1 MEPGNKNKKT
11 VHLVMV
17 GACYLDTILTV
28 PHFPDEDAKL
38 RATALQVR
46 RGGNCPN
53 TLEVLQQLL
62 SATTPNNQ
70 QQQEHQPIIKPHLVT
85 CLPHRQASATHK
97 ILESFGAATV
107 VDFGHCLF
115 RDGCDE
121 AASSYILRSKAT
133 GSRTIVNYNELP
145 EMTADEF
152 DETASRLIAEHGGDD
167 SEFWW
172 HFEGRIP
179 KTTLHCIRY
188 VRRLF
193 LPGTTVSV
201 EVEKPDREG
210 LDDLAAES
218 DVVFYSRS
226 WAEYCVRFRRRQS
239 AVKRLSLI
247 QLPPLAESGIYRARD
262 LSKDRVGFIKSFTHC
277 PANPS
282 GGDISVVDTI
292 GAGDTFIAGMLYGL
306 ICHTHDWSLEAKL
319 AFAVSLST
327 AKVQREGFAGLAA
340 AVLET
345 EQEEQQQQ
353 PPSPPR

>member
-1 MEPGNKNKKT
+1 MEPGKKT

-53 TLEVLQQLL
+53 ALEVLQQLL
-62 SATTPNNQ
+62 SASTSNQ
-70 QQQEHQPIIKPHLVT
+70 QQQQQQQQQQHQPMVKPHLVT
-85 CLPHRQASATHK
+85 CLPHEQATATRT
-97 ILESFGAATV
+97 ILESFGARTI
-107 VDFGHCLF
+107 VDFSQCLF
-115 RDGCDE
+115 RDGYNE
-121 AASSYILRSKAT
+121 AASSYILRSKST
-133 GSRTIVNYNELP
+133 GSRTIVNFNELP
-145 EMTADEF
+145 EITAHEF
-152 DETASRLIAEHGGDD
+152 EKTASDLVAEHGGDE

-179 KTTLHCIRY
+179 ETTLHCIRY
-188 VRRLF
+188 IRRL
-193 LPGTTVSV
+193 LPGSTVSV

-210 LDDLAAES
+210 LVELAAES

-226 WAEYCVRFRRRQS
+226 WAEVSQLLGCAMQYCVHFDDAGQPYR
-239 AVKRLSLI
+239 SL
-247 QLPPLAESGIYRARD
+247 LACTWGAQGAGAFSVRGRE
-262 LSKDRVGFIKSFTHC
+262 FTQC

-282 GGDISVVDTI
+282 GDDISVVDTI
-292 GAGDTFIAGMLYGL
+292 GAGDTFIAGMVYGL

-327 AKVQREGFAGLAA
+327 AKVQREGFAGLAST
-340 AVLET
+340 VLGT
-345 EQEEQQQQ
+345 
-353 PPSPPR
+353 